1 MSWETIS
8 HIIFWVFFAF
18 VFIVFIKYNVFVEL
32 AKGTWEM
39 LVKLWDAFHGIEDR
53 EAYEANREQ
62 READEAYKK
71 QMKKKKE

>member
-1 MSWETIS
+1 MSWESIS
-8 HIIFWVFFAF
+8 HIIFLVFFAF

-53 EAYEANREQ
+53 EAYDANAEQ
-62 READEAYKK
+62 RKKDEEYKK
-71 QMKKKKE
+71 QMKKKK

>member
-1 MSWETIS
+1 
-8 HIIFWVFFAF
+8 

-53 EAYEANREQ
+53 EAYDANAEQ
-62 READEAYKK
+62 RKKDEEYKK
-71 QMKKKKE
+71 QMKKKK